1 MKKEQYKKLIV
12 NQNRI
17 ERWIIMAILF
27 LMLIAYYITTD
38 KSWIYFDAIML
49 LCWLII
55 FFLDKKQER
64 KL

>member
-17 ERWIIMAILF
+17 ERLIIMAILF

-38 KSWIYFDAIML
+38 KSWIYFDAIMF